1 MARVLVIGCFPE
13 PWVKAYVVLVNY
25 LVKGYYGLWVDIA
38 KVKRDKQAPWKG
50 LRSQVKI
57 PRGDNLSG
65 PTSQAVTPT
74 VMG

>member
-50 LRSQVKI
+50 LRSQV
-57 PRGDNLSG
+57 
-65 PTSQAVTPT
+65 
-74 VMG
+74 